1 MISALGRTGRI
12 QHADNFVER
21 TREAWNRRDSGPV
34 FLLGKSQGAI
44 AAVNGADQT
53 VPGDI
58 AGVVLTESVSV
69 MGGSGK
75 TVFSADPEKI

>member
-1 MISALGRTGRI
+1 MKRGTGGIQALSFCSVR
-12 QHADNFVER
+12 A
-21 TREAWNRRDSGPV
+21 
-34 FLLGKSQGAI
+34 GAI

-58 AGVVLTESVSV
+58 AGVVLTETVSV